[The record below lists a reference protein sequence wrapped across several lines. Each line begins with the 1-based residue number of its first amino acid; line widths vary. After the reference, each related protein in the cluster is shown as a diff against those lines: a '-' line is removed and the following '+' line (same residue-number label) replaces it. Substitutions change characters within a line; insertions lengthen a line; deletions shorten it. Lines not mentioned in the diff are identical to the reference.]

1 MTCIAWDGKTLAA
14 DRRACLGTMVN
25 TITKIWRVN
34 DVLVGGSGEACFIGG
49 MVEWV
54 RNGRKLDEFPAYQRD
69 KDDWQPFIVIESD
82 GTTSLYERT
91 PHPVRYEQSCL
102 AIGSGR
108 EFARAAMHLG
118 LDARAAVQ
126 VAIDL
131 DSGCG
136 GGIDTLSLQAP

>member
-14 DRRACLGTMVN
+14 DKLACLGGMVN
-25 TITKIWRVN
+25 TVTKIWRVN
-34 DVLVGGSGEACFIGG
+34 DVLVGGSGQPAFIGG

-54 RNGRKLDEFPAYQRD
+54 RNGRKVDEFPAHQRD
-69 KDDWQPFIVIESD
+69 KDDWQPFIVIEAD
-82 GTTSLYERT
+82 GTPSLYEQT
-91 PHPVRYEQSCL
+91 PHPVRYEQSCV

-118 LDARAAVQ
+118 ADARAAVQ

-136 GGIDTLSLQAP
+136 GGIDTLPLCAP